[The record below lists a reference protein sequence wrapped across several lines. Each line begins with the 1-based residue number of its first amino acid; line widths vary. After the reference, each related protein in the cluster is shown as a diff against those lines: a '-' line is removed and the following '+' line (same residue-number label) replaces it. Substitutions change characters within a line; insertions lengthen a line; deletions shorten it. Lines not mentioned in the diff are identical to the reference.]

1 MAVLTDGEAGTRR
14 SGVCSGNRVSV
25 SHRGSET
32 IDEWDGD
39 SPRARDSSTRDSS
52 VHGPSVCDSSVV
64 VVMPTYNEKNNLPVT
79 IPAILRYCPDVH
91 ILIVDDN
98 SPDGTGDL
106 ADAMAG
112 HDPRIHVLHRAGKGG
127 LGPAYLAGFRWALDR
142 GYDVICEMDMDGS
155 HRPQDLPRLLA
166 PLTGESA
173 AGAGSA
179 GAAPAS
185 ETSSRVPGA
194 GAAGGRRGERVDLVI
209 GSRRVRG
216 GRSEGWPWYRN
227 LISSCGSW
235 YARVMLGSHVHDMT
249 AGFRAYRASMLR
261 SVRLDSVEAGG
272 YVFQID
278 MTRRV
283 LAAGGVIREVPIVF
297 PQRALGVSKMSS
309 AIVIEAM
316 WRVTVWGLQRLLRG
330 RRRS

>member
-1 MAVLTDGEAGTRR
+1 
-14 SGVCSGNRVSV
+14 
-25 SHRGSET
+25 
-32 IDEWDGD
+32 
-39 SPRARDSSTRDSS
+39 
-52 VHGPSVCDSSVV
+52 
-64 VVMPTYNEKNNLPVT
+64 MPTYNEKDNLPVT
-79 IPAILRYCPDVH
+79 VPAILRYCPNVH

-98 SPDGTGDL
+98 SPDGTGEL
-106 ADAMAG
+106 ADAMADR
-112 HDPRIHVLHRAGKGG
+112 DPRIYVLHRAGKGG

-142 GYDVICEMDMDGS
+142 DYDVICEMDMDGS
-155 HRPQDLPRLLA
+155 HRPQDLLRLLA
-166 PLTGESA
+166 PLMGESA
-173 AGAGSA
+173 AVAQGAG
-179 GAAPAS
+179 
-185 ETSSRVPGA
+185 
-194 GAAGGRRGERVDLVI
+194 RVDLVI

-235 YARVMLGSHVHDMT
+235 YARMMLGSHVHDMT

-316 WRVTVWGLQRLLRG
+316 WRVTVWGLQRLLHDI
-330 RRRS
+330 RRTTRHKKMFG